1 MIPVFSSPHR
11 TDPSAARLERMAL
24 APSIA
29 IEVFTRR
36 DFHENE
42 MDDLIVGLIAVQI
55 EFHLSCEPRLLPL
68 LMALS

>member
-1 MIPVFSSPHR
+1 
-11 TDPSAARLERMAL
+11 MAL